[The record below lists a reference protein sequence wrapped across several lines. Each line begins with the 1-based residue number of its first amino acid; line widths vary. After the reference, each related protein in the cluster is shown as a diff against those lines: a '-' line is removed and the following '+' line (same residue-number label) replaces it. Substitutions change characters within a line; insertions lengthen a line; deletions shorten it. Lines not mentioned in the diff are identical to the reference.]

1 MRKFLSLGLLCFSLI
16 CCKSKSVPETLIQP
30 DKMKK
35 ILYDI
40 HIVDGYISTIGTPDS
55 ARKVSAAYYKGIYKK
70 FKVDSVT
77 YTKSMDYYYKH
88 PDLLTE
94 MYDDIKAD
102 LQKTKVALEKKPAK
116 PAIKK

>member
-1 MRKFLSLGLLCFSLI
+1 M
-16 CCKSKSVPETLIQP
+16 E
-30 DKMKK
+30 K

-40 HIVDGYISTIGTPDS
+40 HIVDGYISTIRNPDS
-55 ARKVSAAYYKGIYKK
+55 AKKVSAAYYKGVYKK

-94 MYDDIKAD
+94 MYDDIKAN
-102 LQKTKVALEKKPAK
+102 LQKTKTRLEKVPAK
-116 PAIKK
+116 PAVKK